1 MTVYYPTL
9 FFHPSQVTIDRGT
22 AIFSPETRK
31 RAIRLTYVAVARL
44 LLHCSLQSQFWH
56 WCSRVTPLY
65 DRVRERG
72 RERERRENASFKYER
87 SGAQKSRKR
96 WKKLELSFSKTFTI
110 RRGDAPVG
118 RAARERTL
126 CRNR

>member
-9 FFHPSQVTIDRGT
+9 FFHPSRVTIDRGT

-72 RERERRENASFKYER
+72 RERE
-87 SGAQKSRKR
+87 GG
-96 WKKLELSFSKTFTI
+96 
-110 RRGDAPVG
+110 RGGKMHRLNTNV
-118 RAARERTL
+118 AARRNLERDGK
-126 CRNR
+126 N